1 MNVHWCLQEPSG
13 RGRATLSRRHRGDR
27 RPWKGVR
34 KVTYNSPYGTRCPTS
49 RPGPKMPARPAP
61 EVIGCSRR
69 TSRTMRSPG
78 PVLQ

>member
-34 KVTYNSPYGTRCPTS
+34 KVTYNCPYRAKPLRAFAHPFTWAKATTVQN
-49 RPGPKMPARPAP
+49 RPFLSYR
-61 EVIGCSRR
+61 
-69 TSRTMRSPG
+69 
-78 PVLQ
+78 QN